1 MQVHFYATLRAIV
14 GRKTVEFPYRPG
26 MTLRQL
32 VDEIVTAFPQLR
44 RELLDDQ
51 GELYQHVH
59 VLVNGRDTPYLENAL
74 DTPLQPNDSV
84 SVFPAVGGGECGCEG
99 YSKSLG
105 VFCFWWPRQGLD

>member
-84 SVFPAVGGGECGCEG
+84 SVFPAVGGGECG
-99 YSKSLG
+99 
-105 VFCFWWPRQGLD
+105 